1 MAEGGGLD
9 HDDGVMAFCVD
20 AYMGYVRGLAL
31 SIEDIEDEVSQHEQ
45 SLSLMGVDYSR
56 GGSAGAKADKLPDG
70 VAKLL
75 ELRER
80 LSAEHA
86 RCANDLAYARALCRG
101 SEDMRAVWLH
111 KVERASYAE
120 VGRILGCSA
129 MTARRRVAAGERM
142 VYATMPE
149 EWRRYAIPNAMPQ

>member
-1 MAEGGGLD
+1 MSDSTGPAAVESPEATPPARGNGEPL
-9 HDDGVMAFCVD
+9 
-20 AYMGYVRGLAL
+20 VRAQNVWK
-31 SIEDIEDEVSQHEQ
+31 IF
-45 SLSLMGVDYSR
+45 
-56 GGSAGAKADKLPDG
+56 GAKADKLPDG

-101 SEDMRAVWLH
+101 NEDMRAVWLH
-111 KVERASYAE
+111 KVERAPYAE
-120 VGRILGCSA
+120 IGRILGCSA

>member
-1 MAEGGGLD
+1 MD
-9 HDDGVMAFCVD
+9 HDEEVMAFCVD

-31 SIEDIEDEVSQHEQ
+31 SIEDVEDEVSQHEQ

-101 SEDMRAVWLH
+101 NEDMRAVWLH
-111 KVERASYAE
+111 KVERAPTP
-120 VGRILGCSA
+120 R
-129 MTARRRVAAGERM
+129 
-142 VYATMPE
+142 
-149 EWRRYAIPNAMPQ
+149 

>member
-1 MAEGGGLD
+1 M
-9 HDDGVMAFCVD
+9 
-20 AYMGYVRGLAL
+20 
-31 SIEDIEDEVSQHEQ
+31 
-45 SLSLMGVDYSR
+45 
-56 GGSAGAKADKLPDG
+56 
-70 VAKLL
+70 AKLL

-101 SEDMRAVWLH
+101 SEDVRAVWLH
-111 KVERASYAE
+111 KVERATYSE
-120 VGRILGCSA
+120 IGRILGCSA